1 MDISRASTP
10 SAVHVR
16 VLLLILALFFV
27 DGMDTQMVAVALP
40 ALIADWATPASRFA
54 LALAIG
60 HVGAGLGA
68 PIGGVL
74 GDRIGRK
81 RTIIAGALLFGVISV
96 FLALISSVNEL
107 VVLRFV
113 AGLGLGGCIP
123 PAITLLTERFS
134 TGRRGT
140 VVGLALLCTLIGVA
154 AVGFLGAAVM
164 PIYGWRTLFV
174 IAGLLPIGLAAA
186 MMPLLPESPSYLE
199 RLSPAA
205 RPSAQSNSPGSTPLS
220 LVSRS
225 TDSWLQTFREM
236 RSLGI
241 ARAASFLCG
250 SFAFTYVA
258 MSFVLTWLPTLL
270 SSEGFSLRIAS
281 SALSVWSIA
290 GMAGTFIAG
299 WAVGKI
305 GWLRTTIGLACCA
318 MGGALL
324 LALCAPRPSDSS
336 IALIA
341 LYGLLAITGC
351 MLNGLITALYAAA
364 TYVFPPAVRSTGV
377 GTAAMAGRIG
387 AISGALIGVRALK
400 FDGLAGFFLATAA
413 VLLIAALCL
422 RTTGRAHAAQPP
434 HREEG

>member
-1 MDISRASTP
+1 MGISRASTP
-10 SAVHVR
+10 SVIQIR

-81 RTIIAGALLFGVISV
+81 RTIIIGALLFGFVSV
-96 FLALISSVNEL
+96 FLALITSVNEL

-154 AVGFLGAAVM
+154 AVGFLAAAVM
-164 PIYGWRTLFV
+164 PLYGWRTLFV
-174 IAGLLPIGLAAA
+174 IAGLLPIGLAVA
-186 MMPLLPESPSYLE
+186 MMPLLPESTSFLE
-199 RLSPAA
+199 RISPAA
-205 RPSAQSNSPGSTPLS
+205 HASAQRHSPGST
-220 LVSRS
+220 VSPPSARAS
-225 TDSWLQTFREM
+225 GSWLEIFREM
-236 RSLGI
+236 RSLGV
-241 ARAASFLCG
+241 AKAASFLCV

-270 SSEGFSLRIAS
+270 SSEGFSLRVAS

-305 GWLRTTIGLACCA
+305 GWLRTTTGLACCA

-324 LALCAPRPSDSS
+324 LALSAPRPSDGS
-336 IALIA
+336 IAIIT

-364 TYVFPPAVRSTGV
+364 TYVFPTAVRSTGV

-387 AISGALIGVRALK
+387 AISGALLGVRALK
-400 FDGLAGFFLATAA
+400 LDGLTGFFLATAA
-413 VLLIAALCL
+413 VLLIAALSL
-422 RTTGRAHAAQPP
+422 RTTGRAHAAEP
-434 HREEG
+434 HHEEG